1 MTKAHHGGQARQ
13 RLGALGERLAR
24 EHLER
29 RGYQILEVN
38 HRSPTGELDL
48 VALEGGCLVCV
59 EVRTRRGGAYGTPEE
74 SVTGDKARRLVA
86 LAEEYAQ
93 AHPELPADL
102 RIDVVAV
109 ELTERGRL
117 ARIEVHQNAVEG

>member
-1 MTKAHHGGQARQ
+1 MTKARQ

-29 RGYQILEVN
+29 RGYRVLEAN
-38 HRSPTGELDL
+38 YRSPSGELDL

-59 EVRTRRGGAYGTPEE
+59 EVRTRRGKTYGTPEE

>member
-1 MTKAHHGGQARQ
+1 MTKARQ

-29 RGYQILEVN
+29 RGYQVLEVN
-38 HRSPTGELDL
+38 YRSPTGELDL

-59 EVRTRRGGAYGTPEE
+59 EVRTRRGQAYGTPEE
-74 SVTGDKARRLVA
+74 SVNSDKARRLIA

-109 ELTERGRL
+109 ELTERGHL